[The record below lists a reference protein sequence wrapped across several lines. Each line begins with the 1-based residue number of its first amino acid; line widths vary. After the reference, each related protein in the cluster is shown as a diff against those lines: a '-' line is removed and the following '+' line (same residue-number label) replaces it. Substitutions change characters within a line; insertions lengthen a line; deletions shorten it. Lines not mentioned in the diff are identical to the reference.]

1 MTCVA
6 PELNAASDSVDYF
19 VTIIVRRLE
28 QNFRKMPSSMSFCE
42 VLFAGSAAG
51 QSGIPAHGP
60 TRIASTL
67 SGRTS
72 ELDTLSAPYGQDSRR

>member
-51 QSGIPAHGP
+51 QSESLRTARPASRHPCQAG
-60 TRIASTL
+60 RRSSTHFP
-67 SGRTS
+67 
-72 ELDTLSAPYGQDSRR
+72 APYGQDSRR